1 MALKHE
7 MIANDLAEKIKHQ
20 QFCPGDFLPSEKQL
34 SELYGAS
41 RETTRKSPQP
51 FDRIRF
57 DPKIKRQRV
66 ISARHSKVHL
76 SDLRDH

>member
-20 QFCPGDFLPSEKQL
+20 QFCPGDFFTQRKQL

-41 RETTRKSPQP
+41 RETTRKAPT
-51 FDRIRF
+51 I
-57 DPKIKRQRV
+57 
-66 ISARHSKVHL
+66 
-76 SDLRDH
+76 